1 MVEEIKKMDEK
12 EIDELVGGLKFKTT
26 AEIEVPKRLID
37 QVIGQD
43 HAVEAIKKAAVQ
55 RRHVLLIGSP
65 GTGKSMLAKAMAELL
80 PKEELED
87 ILVFPNPK
95 DPNQPIIKTVP
106 AGEGKKIVERYK
118 EEAMKKA
125 QARNIL
131 LFMLIFMLIG
141 YVILVRPQ
149 DFIWGIIA
157 AILLLMFAR
166 YVIPREER
174 NVPKLLVDNA
184 DKETAP
190 FEDATGAHAGAL
202 FGDVRHDP
210 FQCFEGEEWVVIKK
224 DRDIRKMKLKD
235 LVEIILSKNYNIA
248 EKDGVRVEYR
258 DVSNENLRILTS
270 DGFVRL
276 LFANR
281 RIGKQKIKNIIN
293 LKKDFWLTLTSE
305 HKVYTTKGLKRADEI
320 SEEDE
325 VVRRPITIID
335 GEDIAKTYG
344 LKEFEKFLNYN
355 MWKDAKLNVGYKRAS
370 RILGIKQSTMRW
382 WFAGMKPKSFQ
393 LVEKLKVKG
402 LIPLRS
408 DDRRL
413 KDIALILGAL
423 FGDGCIDRNLNTLS
437 FISSEKEM
445 VERFAEIIKRIF
457 GDVPYEIKENTDAE
471 GKSYLFRTWDR
482 SVIRFFVALGA
493 PVGNK
498 TEVKFRVPE
507 WILIKPSV
515 FLAFVDGLFSSDGC
529 IPRWSHAK
537 RFNGSFEIIQ
547 ITNNLENKL
556 EFFETIS
563 KFINKFGVRSRVRV
577 EKKNGRWKIRLMFEK
592 SLDNAMRFLSLI
604 PISLSD
610 YKRSKFLNELR
621 SCTGKV
627 KLETPKFIVTE
638 EYVDTTYNV
647 TTETGNLLANGLLVK
662 NSGGLETPAHERVE
676 AGAIHRA
683 HKGVLYIDEIN
694 TLTIESQQKLLTA
707 MQEKKFPITGQ
718 SERSSGAMVRTE
730 PVPCDFILVAAGNLD
745 ALMGMHPALRSRIE
759 GYGYEIFMNDT
770 MPDTPE
776 NRRKLVRFVAQEVM
790 RDGKIPHF
798 TREAVAEI
806 IREARRR
813 AGRRGHLTLRLR
825 ELGGLVRT
833 AGDIAKSEGS
843 DIVTLE
849 HVLRAKE
856 IAKTIEEQYAD
867 KYIERR
873 RDYKLFKTEGAEVG
887 RVNGLA
893 VIGTSAGIVLPII
906 AEVTPAMSKEEGK
919 VIATGR
925 LQEIARE
932 AVMNVSAIVKKYTG
946 RDISNYDIHIQ
957 FVGTYEGV
965 EGDSAS
971 ISVATAVIS
980 ALEGIPVDQSVAMT
994 GSLSVRGD
1002 VLPVGGVTQ
1011 KIEAAIQAG
1020 LKKIIIPKDNLGD
1033 VLLDAKH
1040 RGRIEIISVSRIE
1053 EVLEHALID
1062 CEKKAKLLEKFRAKS

>member
-1 MVEEIKKMDEK
+1 M
-12 EIDELVGGLKFKTT
+12 KFNTT
-26 AEIEVPKRLID
+26 AEIEIPKRLID

-55 RRHVLLIGSP
+55 KRHVMLIGSP

-95 DPNQPIIKTVP
+95 DPNQPLIRTVP
-106 AGEGKKIVERYK
+106 AGEGRKIVERYK

-125 QARNIL
+125 QARNML
-131 LFMLIFMLIG
+131 LFMLIFMLLG

-149 DFIWGIIA
+149 DFIWGVIA
-157 AILLLMFAR
+157 AILLLMFSR
-166 YVIPREER
+166 YIMPREER
-174 NVPKLLVDNA
+174 NIPKLLVDNA

-210 FQCFEGEEWVVIKK
+210 FQ
-224 DRDIRKMKLKD
+224 
-235 LVEIILSKNYNIA
+235 
-248 EKDGVRVEYR
+248 
-258 DVSNENLRILTS
+258 
-270 DGFVRL
+270 
-276 LFANR
+276 
-281 RIGKQKIKNIIN
+281 
-293 LKKDFWLTLTSE
+293 
-305 HKVYTTKGLKRADEI
+305 
-320 SEEDE
+320 
-325 VVRRPITIID
+325 
-335 GEDIAKTYG
+335 
-344 LKEFEKFLNYN
+344 
-355 MWKDAKLNVGYKRAS
+355 
-370 RILGIKQSTMRW
+370 
-382 WFAGMKPKSFQ
+382 
-393 LVEKLKVKG
+393 
-402 LIPLRS
+402 
-408 DDRRL
+408 
-413 KDIALILGAL
+413 
-423 FGDGCIDRNLNTLS
+423 
-437 FISSEKEM
+437 
-445 VERFAEIIKRIF
+445 
-457 GDVPYEIKENTDAE
+457 
-471 GKSYLFRTWDR
+471 
-482 SVIRFFVALGA
+482 
-493 PVGNK
+493 
-498 TEVKFRVPE
+498 
-507 WILIKPSV
+507 
-515 FLAFVDGLFSSDGC
+515 
-529 IPRWSHAK
+529 
-537 RFNGSFEIIQ
+537 
-547 ITNNLENKL
+547 
-556 EFFETIS
+556 
-563 KFINKFGVRSRVRV
+563 
-577 EKKNGRWKIRLMFEK
+577 
-592 SLDNAMRFLSLI
+592 
-604 PISLSD
+604 
-610 YKRSKFLNELR
+610 
-621 SCTGKV
+621 
-627 KLETPKFIVTE
+627 
-638 EYVDTTYNV
+638 
-647 TTETGNLLANGLLVK
+647 
-662 NSGGLETPAHERVE
+662 SGGLETPAHERVE

-730 PVPCDFILVAAGNLD
+730 PVPCDFILVAAGNMD

-759 GYGYEIFMNDT
+759 GYGYEVYMNDS

-776 NRRKLVRFVAQEVM
+776 NRRKLVRFVAQEVI

-843 DIVTLE
+843 DVVKLE
-849 HVLRAKE
+849 HVLKAKQ

-867 KYIERR
+867 EYIERR
-873 RDYKLFKTEGAEVG
+873 KDYKLFKTEGSEIG

-893 VIGTSAGIVLPII
+893 VIGHSAGIVLPII

-932 AVMNVSAIVKKYTG
+932 AVMNVSAIIKKFTG

-980 ALEGIPVDQSVAMT
+980 ALENIPVDQSVAMT

-1020 LKKIIIPKDNLGD
+1020 LKKVIIPRDNIDD
-1033 VLLDAKH
+1033 VLLDAEHK
-1040 RGRIEIISVSRIE
+1040 GKIEIIPVSRIE
-1053 EVLEHALID
+1053 EVLEHALVE
-1062 CEKKAKLLEKFRAKS
+1062 CEKKKELIEKLSNNR